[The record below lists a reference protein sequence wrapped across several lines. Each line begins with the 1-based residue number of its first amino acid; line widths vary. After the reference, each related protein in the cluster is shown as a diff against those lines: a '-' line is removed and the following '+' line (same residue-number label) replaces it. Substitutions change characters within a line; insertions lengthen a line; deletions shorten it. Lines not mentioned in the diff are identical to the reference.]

1 MKLSRSARPF
11 VAAGQWI
18 RWSCARFV
26 AALGQYRLAFLVLFG
41 ALALPGCATLP
52 SSGPTASAVVRGA
65 RDGAQTPYTVVDI
78 SAGVLN
84 AMPSSVNPGA
94 VQMSA
99 LGAIPARPR
108 ADMIR
113 EGDTLSILVFEV
125 GITLFSGQPV
135 AAEAIR
141 TPTAGAQQIVTV
153 VREDG
158 TTDLP
163 YIGTLRASGLY
174 PEQLAEEARRRLAR
188 ISQSPQVV
196 VNISDTAH
204 NVVYVSGAIA
214 KPGRYRLTAA
224 HERLLDILALAGGP
238 ADNANNVEIK
248 VLRGTQVVQAPLNEI
263 SIETP
268 ANFELA
274 PDDRVEVVLRRPSY
288 TVFGATDKVSQ
299 IALET
304 KSLNL
309 AEAVARATGPSDSRA
324 NPRGVFVFRLEES
337 PTDAHARAVVY
348 RLNML
353 KPESYFLAQRFP
365 IKDKDVILFSNS
377 SSNLTQKMLT
387 MISQLLNPILP
398 VLYLVR

>member
-1 MKLSRSARPF
+1 
-11 VAAGQWI
+11 
-18 RWSCARFV
+18 
-26 AALGQYRLAFLVLFG
+26 
-41 ALALPGCATLP
+41 
-52 SSGPTASAVVRGA
+52 
-65 RDGAQTPYTVVDI
+65 
-78 SAGVLN
+78 
-84 AMPSSVNPGA
+84 
-94 VQMSA
+94 MSA

-125 GITLFSGQPV
+125 GITLFSGQP
-135 AAEAIR
+135 AAADAIR
-141 TPTAGAQQIVTV
+141 TPTAGAQQIVTI

-224 HERLLDILALAGGP
+224 HEKLLDILALAGGP
-238 ADNANNVEIK
+238 ADNANNVDIK
-248 VLRGTQVVQAPLNEI
+248 VLRGTQAVQAPLNEI
-263 SIETP
+263 SIEEP

-299 IALET
+299 IAFEA
-304 KSLNL
+304 KSVNL

-324 NPRGVFVFRLEES
+324 NPRGVFVFRLEEDQ
-337 PTDAHARAVVY
+337 TDAHARAVVY
-348 RLNML
+348 RLNMV
-353 KPESYFLAQRFP
+353 KPESYFLAQRFLV
-365 IKDKDVILFSNS
+365 KDKDVILFSNS